1 MQYLEG
7 QFSTIFFKYGKYF
20 QEHLNFKKV
29 QHTVSVSR
37 DHKKEVLE
45 HMMTGFALLRIFQK
59 EGSFIPNDHCS
70 KLVVVF
76 LMIKS
81 FFFFVSKMLFFQKNF
96 KSLQFHSDMESL
108 HILFGF
114 LLLMKNTWRK
124 KSSF

>member
-7 QFSTIFFKYGKYF
+7 QFSTIFEFSTIL
-20 QEHLNFKKV
+20 EHLNFRKV

-76 LMIKS
+76 LRIKS
-81 FFFFVSKMLFFQKNF
+81 SIFLFLKCFSF
-96 KSLQFHSDMESL
+96 RR
-108 HILFGF
+108 ILRAYSST
-114 LLLMKNTWRK
+114 LTWRV
-124 KSSF
+124 STFCLGFFC